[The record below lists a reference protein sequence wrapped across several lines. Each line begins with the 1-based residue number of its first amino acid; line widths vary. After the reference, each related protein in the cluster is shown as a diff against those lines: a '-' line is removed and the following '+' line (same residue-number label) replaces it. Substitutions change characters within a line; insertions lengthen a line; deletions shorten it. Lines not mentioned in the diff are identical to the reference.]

1 MRRDNLGAKF
11 FGGVFMAYVKKQ
23 NLTNLTKARQAA
35 GISRKKLAELSG
47 VSARAI
53 ETYEQ
58 GKVNINDASVS
69 RVRDLARAIGVP
81 IEQIMNE

>member
-1 MRRDNLGAKF
+1 
-11 FGGVFMAYVKKQ
+11 MAYIKKQ

-35 GISRKKLAELSG
+35 GISRNKLSELSG
-47 VSARAI
+47 VNARAI
-53 ETYEQ
+53 ESYEQ
-58 GKVNINDASVS
+58 RRVNINDASAG